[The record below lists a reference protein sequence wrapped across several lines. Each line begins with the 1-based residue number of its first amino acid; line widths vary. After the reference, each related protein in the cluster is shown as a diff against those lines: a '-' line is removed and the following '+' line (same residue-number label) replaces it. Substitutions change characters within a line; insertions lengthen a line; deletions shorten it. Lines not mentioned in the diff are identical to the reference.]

1 MYWDS
6 LSDGFPKETVIKFMP
21 SKYLNVNWFILSLIL
36 ISFTSCNQNKESK
49 EFRIGFSQC
58 CNDNWRDMMEQ
69 EMRME
74 LSFHP
79 EVAFEM
85 LVADNSSETQTS
97 QIRELVA
104 KGIDLLIVA
113 PNETEPLTAVVEEVY
128 QSGIPVVL
136 IDRKVNSENYTAFIS
151 ADNYQIGKTAGEY
164 IVSRFNGVGKILE
177 IQLSMNIS
185 PAIERSRGFRDAIAI
200 YPDLE
205 IVAAVKSE
213 GNIEKLVKDFPLV
226 INQYPAANI
235 VFGHTDGL
243 SKTAA
248 KVLDTLGKKDQLF
261 YLGVDG
267 TPGPDGGLQAIDDG
281 FLDATMLYPTG
292 GTEVIQLAMN
302 IHHKESF
309 DKQNKLQTTVI
320 DKRNIRIMSLQYN
333 KILSQ
338 QENIERQ
345 HSKIEEQIEFYSNQR
360 NLIYI
365 LLGALII
372 VVLLGA
378 SNLLSLLAKKET
390 NKKLELKNQEVI
402 EQRNQIM
409 EIAEKARIATEEKF
423 KFFTNI
429 SHEFRTPLTL
439 IHGAVDDLLSSE
451 KSREKRKDLGLIR
464 KNSNRLLRLVNQLMD
479 FRKIENGKMEVVAV
493 KQDLISFLKD
503 IISAFEK
510 QSKQR
515 KIDLTFF
522 SREKEIEVWFDSGM
536 LDKVVFN
543 LLSNSFKFTEDGGRI
558 HIIVVK
564 DELSKNVLIKVEDN
578 GRGMLKEH
586 AENAFERF
594 YQGESYSTQGTG
606 LGLSL
611 SKMLVEL
618 HHGTIAVESE
628 EGVGTRFE
636 IHLLLGNEHFKPEE
650 INGEQITPVFER
662 AKEEVVEEQLE
673 REQFD
678 VFPEVLQEQSV
689 LIIEDNDDLRTFLE
703 RKLSPIYEILQA
715 SDGNAGLDEAFE
727 KIPDLIICD
736 VMMPGKDG
744 LELANI
750 LKSDLRTSHIP
761 IILLTARATR
771 DQELE
776 GLKTGADIYLTK
788 PFDFDILKQ
797 HIHSL
802 LRNRSVMKSRYIG
815 DIAINAS
822 PSDKLNKKFINEFKA
837 AVHEKYTDP
846 KLGVND
852 ICEALNLSRVQVYRK
867 VKAILDCSVTDYIQN
882 VRLEHAK
889 YLLRESELTIAE
901 IAYQVGY
908 TSPSYFST
916 AFKAKFNQT
925 PSSWKG

>member
-1 MYWDS
+1 
-6 LSDGFPKETVIKFMP
+6 
-21 SKYLNVNWFILSLIL
+21 
-36 ISFTSCNQNKESK
+36 
-49 EFRIGFSQC
+49 
-58 CNDNWRDMMEQ
+58 MEQ
-69 EMRME
+69 EMQME

-79 EVAFEM
+79 EVVFEM
-85 LVADNSSETQTS
+85 AVADNSSETQII

-128 QSGIPVVL
+128 HSGIPVVL

-164 IVSRFNGVGKILE
+164 IVSRFNGIGKILE
-177 IQLSMNIS
+177 IQLAMNIS
-185 PAIERSRGFRDAIAI
+185 PAIERSRGFRDAIAPF
-200 YPDLE
+200 PDLE
-205 IVAAVKSE
+205 IVAAVESGGDIK
-213 GNIEKLVKDFPLV
+213 KLAREFPAFV
-226 INQYPAANI
+226 DQYPEANI
-235 VFGHTDGL
+235 AFGHADIL
-243 SKTAA
+243 CQTAA

-267 TPGPDGGLQAIDDG
+267 TPGPNGGLQAIDDG
-281 FLDATMLYPTG
+281 FLNSTMLYPTG

-302 IHHKESF
+302 IHNKESF
-309 DKQNKLQTTVI
+309 DKQNKLHTTVI
-320 DKRNIRIMSLQYN
+320 DDRNIRIMTLQYD

-345 HSKIEEQIEFYSNQR
+345 NSKITEQIKLYSSQR
-360 NLIYI
+360 NLIYV
-365 LLGALII
+365 LLGALTI

-378 SNLLSLLAKKET
+378 SNLLSLLEKKET

-409 EIAEKARIATEEKF
+409 EIAEKARMATEEKF

-439 IHGAVDDLLSSE
+439 IHGAVDELLHSE
-451 KSREKRKDLGLIR
+451 KSREKRKDLGMIR

-479 FRKIENGKMEVVAV
+479 FRKIENDKMVVAAV
-493 KQDLISFLKD
+493 KQDLISFLKN
-503 IISAFEK
+503 IIEAFEK

-522 SREKEIEVWFDSGM
+522 SREKAIEVWFDSGM

-543 LLSNSFKFTEDGGRI
+543 LLSNAFKFTKDGGRV
-558 HIIVVK
+558 HIIVIK
-564 DELSKNVLIKVEDN
+564 DELSKSVLVKVEDN
-578 GRGMLKEH
+578 GRGMSKEH

-618 HHGTIAVESE
+618 HRGTIAVESE

-636 IHLLLGNEHFKPEE
+636 IKLLLGNEHFTQKE
-650 INGEQITPVFER
+650 IKGDQFIPVFESV
-662 AKEEVVEEQLE
+662 KESVHEDQLE
-673 REQFD
+673 IENFNTFSG
-678 VFPEVLQEQSV
+678 VSLEQSI
-689 LIIEDNDDLRTFLE
+689 LIIEDNEDLRIFLK

-715 SDGNAGLDEAFE
+715 PDGNAGLDAAFE
-727 KIPDLIICD
+727 QIPDLIICD
-736 VMMPGKDG
+736 VMMPGKNG
-744 LELANI
+744 IELANI
-750 LKSDLRTSHIP
+750 LKTDLRTAHIP
-761 IILLTARATR
+761 IILLTARAAR

-788 PFDFDILKQ
+788 PFDFDILKE
-797 HIHSL
+797 HINSL
-802 LRNRSVMKSRYIG
+802 LRNRSVLKSRYIG

-822 PSDKLNKKFINEFKA
+822 PSDKLNKKFISEFKA
-837 AVHEKYTDP
+837 VVYAKYTNP

-889 YLLRESELTIAE
+889 FLLKEGKLSIAE

-916 AFKAKFNQT
+916 AFKAKFKQT
-925 PSSWKG
+925 PSSWKEK

>member
-1 MYWDS
+1 MVS
-6 LSDGFPKETVIKFMP
+6 KFMVF
-21 SKYLNVNWFILSLIL
+21 KTLNFRWFILLVLLIQ
-36 ISFTSCNQNKESK
+36 ITSCDQKTKDK

-58 CNDNWRDMMEQ
+58 CNDPWRDMMEQ

-74 LSFHP
+74 MSFHP

-85 LVADNSSETQTS
+85 AVADNSSETQII

-113 PNETEPLTAVVEEVY
+113 PNETEPLTDVVEEVY

-164 IVSRFNGVGKILE
+164 IGSKFNGIGKILE
-177 IQLSMNIS
+177 IQLAMNIS
-185 PAIERSRGFRDAIAI
+185 PAIERSRGFRDAITSF
-200 YPDLE
+200 PELE
-205 IVAAVKSE
+205 IVAAVESE
-213 GNIEKLVKDFPLV
+213 GDIEKLVQAFPLFV
-226 INQYPAANI
+226 NQYPEANI

-243 SKTAA
+243 SQTAA

-267 TPGPDGGLQAIDDG
+267 TPGPNGGLQAIDDG
-281 FLDATMLYPTG
+281 FLNATMLYPTG

-302 IHHKESF
+302 IHNKESF

-320 DKRNIRIMSLQYN
+320 DDRNIRIMSLQYN

-345 HSKIEEQIEFYSNQR
+345 NSKIVEQIKLYSNQR
-360 NLIYI
+360 RLIYI

-378 SNLLSLLAKKET
+378 SNLLSLRAKKET

-409 EIAEKARIATEEKF
+409 EIAEEARIATEEKI

-439 IHGAVDDLLSSE
+439 IHGAVDDLLNSE

-479 FRKIENGKMEVVAV
+479 FRKIENGKMKVAAV

-503 IISAFEK
+503 IIEAFEK

-522 SREKEIEVWFDSGM
+522 SIEKQIEVWFDPGM

-543 LLSNSFKFTEDGGRI
+543 LLSNAFKFTKDGGRI

-564 DELSKNVLIKVEDN
+564 DDLSKSVVVKVEDN
-578 GRGMLKEH
+578 GRGMSKEH

-618 HHGTIAVESE
+618 HHGSITVESE
-628 EGVGTRFE
+628 VGVGTRFE
-636 IHLLLGNEHFKPEE
+636 IHLLLGNEHFARDE
-650 INGEQITPVFER
+650 I
-662 AKEEVVEEQLE
+662 KEE
-673 REQFD
+673 QFPQ
-678 VFPEVLQEQSV
+678 VFDIEKEAINEDLLVIESFDAPSGVPQEQSV
-689 LIIEDNDDLRTFLE
+689 LIIEDNEDLRIFLE
-703 RKLSPIYEILQA
+703 RKLSSIYEILQA
-715 SDGNAGLDEAFE
+715 PDGNTGLD
-727 KIPDLIICD
+727 
-736 VMMPGKDG
+736 
-744 LELANI
+744 
-750 LKSDLRTSHIP
+750 STLR
-761 IILLTARATR
+761 
-771 DQELE
+771 
-776 GLKTGADIYLTK
+776 
-788 PFDFDILKQ
+788 
-797 HIHSL
+797 
-802 LRNRSVMKSRYIG
+802 
-815 DIAINAS
+815 
-822 PSDKLNKKFINEFKA
+822 
-837 AVHEKYTDP
+837 
-846 KLGVND
+846 
-852 ICEALNLSRVQVYRK
+852 
-867 VKAILDCSVTDYIQN
+867 
-882 VRLEHAK
+882 
-889 YLLRESELTIAE
+889 
-901 IAYQVGY
+901 
-908 TSPSYFST
+908 
-916 AFKAKFNQT
+916 
-925 PSSWKG
+925 

>member
-1 MYWDS
+1 
-6 LSDGFPKETVIKFMP
+6 MP
-21 SKYLNVNWFILSLIL
+21 FKSPIFFRFIFLIL
-36 ISFTSCNQNKESK
+36 VVQITSCGQKAEDK
-49 EFRIGFSQC
+49 EFLIGFSQC
-58 CNDNWRDMMEQ
+58 CNDSWRDMMEQ

-85 LVADNSSETQTS
+85 AVADNSSETQIN

-113 PNETEPLTAVVEEVY
+113 PNETAPLTAIVEEVY
-128 QSGIPVVL
+128 HSGIPAVL
-136 IDRKVNSENYTAFIS
+136 IDRKVNSENYTAFIG

-164 IVSRFNGVGKILE
+164 IISKFNGMGKILE
-177 IQLSMNIS
+177 IQLAMNIS
-185 PAIERSRGFRDAIAI
+185 PAIERSRGFRDAIADF
-200 YPDLE
+200 PDLE
-205 IVAAVKSE
+205 IVAAVESE
-213 GNIEKLVKDFPLV
+213 GDIEKLAQEFPLFV
-226 INQYPAANI
+226 NQYPEANI
-235 VFGHTDGL
+235 AFGHTDGL
-243 SKTAA
+243 CQTAA

-267 TPGPDGGLQAIDDG
+267 TPGPNGGLQAIDDG
-281 FLDATMLYPTG
+281 FLNATMLYPTG

-302 IHHKESF
+302 IHNKESF

-320 DKRNIRIMSLQYN
+320 DDRNIRIMSLQNN

-345 HSKIEEQIEFYSNQR
+345 NTKIEEQIKFYSNQR
-360 NLIYI
+360 SLIYI

-402 EQRNQIM
+402 KQRNQIM

-479 FRKIENGKMEVVAV
+479 FRKIENDKMVVAAA
-493 KQDLISFLKD
+493 KQDLIAFLKD
-503 IISAFEK
+503 IIEAFEK

-515 KIDLTFF
+515 KIDLAFF

-543 LLSNSFKFTEDGGRI
+543 LLSNAFKFTKDGGRI

-564 DELSKNVLIKVEDN
+564 DELNKTVTIKVEDN
-578 GRGMLKEH
+578 GRGMSKEQ
-586 AENAFERF
+586 AEHAFERF
-594 YQGESYSTQGTG
+594 YQGESYSTRGTG

-618 HHGTIAVESE
+618 HHGNITVDSE
-628 EGVGTRFE
+628 KGVGTRFE
-636 IHLLLGNEHFKPEE
+636 IHLLLGKEHFMPEE
-650 INGEQITPVFER
+650 IKSEQFTPVFDSI
-662 AKEEVVEEQLE
+662 KEEIYEEEPQMENLNTLSE
-673 REQFD
+673 ASE
-678 VFPEVLQEQSV
+678 EESV
-689 LIIEDNDDLRTFLE
+689 LIIEDNEDLRNFLE
-703 RKLSPIYEILQA
+703 RKLAPIYEIIQA
-715 SDGNAGLDEAFE
+715 PDGNTGLDAAFE
-727 KIPDLIICD
+727 QIPDLIICD
-736 VMMPGKDG
+736 VMMPGKNG
-744 LELANI
+744 IELANI
-750 LKSDLRTSHIP
+750 LKTDLRTSHIP
-761 IILLTARATR
+761 IILLTARAAR
-771 DQELE
+771 EQELE

-788 PFDFDILKQ
+788 PFDFSILKE

-802 LRNRSVMKSRYIG
+802 LRNRSVLKSRYIG

-822 PSDKLNKKFINEFKA
+822 PSDKLNKKFISEFKA
-837 AVHEKYTDP
+837 IVYEKYTDP

-889 YLLRESELTIAE
+889 FLLREDKLSIAE

-925 PSSWKG
+925 PSSWKD

>member
-1 MYWDS
+1 
-6 LSDGFPKETVIKFMP
+6 MP
-21 SKYLNVNWFILSLIL
+21 FKPPNFLHLIL
-36 ISFTSCNQNKESK
+36 LILLIQITSCDQKTEGNK
-49 EFRIGFSQC
+49 FRIGFSQC
-58 CNDNWRDMMEQ
+58 CNDPWRDMMEQ

-79 EVAFEM
+79 EVTFEM
-85 LVADNSSETQTS
+85 AVAGNSSETQVT

-128 QSGIPVVL
+128 NRGIPVVL

-164 IVSRFNGVGKILE
+164 IISRFNGVGKILE
-177 IQLSMNIS
+177 IQLAMNIS
-185 PAIERSRGFRDAIAI
+185 PAIERSRGFRDAIAAFSG
-200 YPDLE
+200 LE

-213 GNIEKLVKDFPLV
+213 GDIEKLVHEFPAFV
-226 INQYPAANI
+226 NQYPEANI
-235 VFGHTDGL
+235 AFGHTDIL
-243 SKTAA
+243 CQTAA

-267 TPGPDGGLQAIDDG
+267 TPGPNGGLQAIDDG
-281 FLDATMLYPTG
+281 LLNATMLYPTG

-302 IHHKESF
+302 IHNKESF

-320 DKRNIRIMSLQYN
+320 DDRNIRIMTLQYD

-345 HSKIEEQIEFYSNQR
+345 NTKITEQIKFYSNQR

-365 LLGALII
+365 LLAALII

-402 EQRNQIM
+402 QQRNQIM
-409 EIAEKARIATEEKF
+409 EIAEKARVATEEKF

-439 IHGAVDDLLSSE
+439 IHGAVDDLLNSE
-451 KSREKRKDLGLIR
+451 KSSEKRKDLGMIR

-479 FRKIENGKMEVVAV
+479 FRKIENDKMKVVAV

-503 IISAFEK
+503 IIVAFEK

-515 KIDLTFF
+515 KIDLAFF
-522 SREKEIEVWFDSGM
+522 SRENQIETWFDPGM

-543 LLSNSFKFTEDGGRI
+543 LLSNAFKFTKDGGRV

-564 DELSKNVLIKVEDN
+564 DELSNSVVVKVEDN
-578 GRGMLKEH
+578 GRGMSKEH

-618 HHGTIAVESE
+618 HHGSITVESE
-628 EGVGTRFE
+628 VGVGTRFE
-636 IHLLLGNEHFKPEE
+636 IHLLLGNEHFALNE
-650 INGEQITPVFER
+650 IKGEQFTPVFDSMRKVIYEDQP
-662 AKEEVVEEQLE
+662 EIES
-673 REQFD
+673 FD
-678 VFPEVLQEQSV
+678 TFSVASQEQSV
-689 LIIEDNDDLRTFLE
+689 LIIEDNEDLRIFLK
-703 RKLSPIYEILQA
+703 RKLAPIYEILQA
-715 SDGNAGLDEAFE
+715 PDGNTGLDTAFE
-727 KIPDLIICD
+727 QIPDLIICD
-736 VMMPGKDG
+736 VMMPGKNG
-744 LELANI
+744 IELANI
-750 LKSDLRTSHIP
+750 LKTDLRTAHIP

-771 DQELE
+771 DQQLE

-797 HIHSL
+797 HITSL
-802 LRNRSVMKSRYIG
+802 LQNRSVLKSRYIG

-822 PSDKLNKKFINEFKA
+822 PSDKLNKKFISEFKA
-837 AVHEKYTDP
+837 AVYANYTNP

-889 YLLRESELTIAE
+889 FLLREGKLSIAE

-916 AFKAKFNQT
+916 AFKAKFNET

>member
-1 MYWDS
+1 
-6 LSDGFPKETVIKFMP
+6 MP
-21 SKYLNVNWFILSLIL
+21 FKSPNFLHFILLIL
-36 ISFTSCNQNKESK
+36 LIQITSCDQKKEDN

-58 CNDNWRDMMEQ
+58 CNDPWRDMMEQ
-69 EMRME
+69 EMQME

-79 EVAFEM
+79 EVTFEM
-85 LVADNSSETQTS
+85 AVADNSSETQII

-113 PNETEPLTAVVEEVY
+113 PNETDPLTVVVEEVY

-164 IVSRFNGVGKILE
+164 IISRFNGVGKILE
-177 IQLSMNIS
+177 IQLAMNIS
-185 PAIERSRGFRDAIAI
+185 PAIERSRGFRDAIAAF
-200 YPDLE
+200 PDLE

-213 GNIEKLVKDFPLV
+213 GDIEKLVNEFPAFV
-226 INQYPAANI
+226 NQYPEANI
-235 VFGHTDGL
+235 AFGHTDIL
-243 SKTAA
+243 CQTAA
-248 KVLDTLGKKDQLF
+248 KVLDSLGKKDQLF

-267 TPGPDGGLQAIDDG
+267 TPGPNGGLQAIDDG
-281 FLDATMLYPTG
+281 FLNATMLYPTG

-302 IHHKESF
+302 IHNKESF

-320 DKRNIRIMSLQYN
+320 DDRNIRIMTLQYD

-345 HSKIEEQIEFYSNQR
+345 NTKILEQIKFYSNQR

-365 LLGALII
+365 LLAALII

-378 SNLLSLLAKKET
+378 SNLLSLLAKKEA
-390 NKKLELKNQEVI
+390 NEKLELKNQEVI
-402 EQRNQIM
+402 KQRNQIM
-409 EIAEKARIATEEKF
+409 EIAEKARVATEEKF

-439 IHGAVDDLLSSE
+439 IHGAVDDLLNSE
-451 KSREKRKDLGLIR
+451 KSREKRKDLGMIR

-479 FRKIENGKMEVVAV
+479 FRKIENDKMKVVAV

-503 IISAFEK
+503 IIAAFEK

-522 SREKEIEVWFDSGM
+522 SRENQIEVWFDPGM

-543 LLSNSFKFTEDGGRI
+543 LLSNAFKFTKDGGRV

-564 DELSKNVLIKVEDN
+564 DELSNSVVVKVEDN
-578 GRGMLKEH
+578 GRGMSKEH

-618 HHGTIAVESE
+618 HHGSITVESE
-628 EGVGTRFE
+628 VEVGTRFE
-636 IHLLLGNEHFKPEE
+636 IHLLLGNEHFEPKE
-650 INGEQITPVFER
+650 IKSEQYTPVFDSVK
-662 AKEEVVEEQLE
+662 KENYEDEPEIE
-673 REQFD
+673 SFD
-678 VFPEVLQEQSV
+678 TFSVTSKEQSV
-689 LIIEDNDDLRTFLE
+689 LIIEDNEDLRIFLK

-715 SDGNAGLDEAFE
+715 PDGNIGLDTAFE
-727 KIPDLIICD
+727 QIPDLIICD
-736 VMMPGKDG
+736 VMMPGKNG
-744 LELANI
+744 IELANI
-750 LKSDLRTSHIP
+750 LKTDLRTAHIP
-761 IILLTARATR
+761 IILLTARAAR

-788 PFDFDILKQ
+788 PFDFEILKQ
-797 HIHSL
+797 HITSL
-802 LRNRSVMKSRYIG
+802 LRNRSVLKSRYIG

-822 PSDKLNKKFINEFKA
+822 PSDKLNKKFISEFKA
-837 AVHEKYTDP
+837 TVYANYTNP

-852 ICEALNLSRVQVYRK
+852 ICETLNLSRVQVYRK
-867 VKAILDCSVTDYIQN
+867 VKAILGCSVTDYIQN

-889 YLLRESELTIAE
+889 FLLKEGKLSIAE

-916 AFKAKFNQT
+916 AFKAKYKQT